1 MTTLTVNAPNG
12 IAGAGFSFEALGS
25 LDFGHPHVASIT
37 SSQAHIDFDG
47 VSATLTGAGLGIGLF
62 GITGVVT
69 GMVLSQG
76 GSAVVTLTGFSIT
89 AAAAYS
95 AISNGDISG
104 LATTLFAGDDSQT
117 GSQQADTLSGL
128 AGNDVLSGL
137 AGNDTLEG
145 GVGND
150 TLRGGAGADHLVGG
164 AGIDSAIYSES
175 AVGVTV
181 DIAAGT
187 GLGGNARGDVL
198 TGIENLYGSAGND
211 VLSGGAT
218 ANGLVGGAGNDVLDG
233 RAGKDTLIGGAGAD
247 RFVFSSAAHSVV
259 GANAD
264 RITDFS
270 HAEGDRI
277 DLHLIDANAAAGAN
291 QAFHF
296 IGTGAFTHHAG
307 ELHYA
312 IAGGVTTISGDV
324 DGNGTADFS
333 VALTG
338 SVALVAGDFVL

>member
-12 IAGAGFSFEALGS
+12 IAGAGFSFEDLGS
-25 LDFGHPHVASIT
+25 LDFGHPHVASVT
-37 SSQAHIDFDG
+37 STQAHIDFDG
-47 VSATLTGAGLGIGLF
+47 VSATLTGTGLGIGLF
-62 GITGVVT
+62 GITGIVT
-69 GMVLSQG
+69 GMALSQG
-76 GSAVVTLTGFSIT
+76 GSAVVTLAGFSIT

-104 LATTLFAGDDSQT
+104 LATTLFAGDDTQT

-164 AGIDSAIYSES
+164 AGIDTAIYSEGT
-175 AVGVTV
+175 VGVTV
-181 DIAAGT
+181 SIAAGT
-187 GLGGNARGDVL
+187 GLGGNAQGDVL
-198 TGIENLYGSAGND
+198 SGIENLYGSASND
-211 VLSGGAT
+211 VLTGGAT
-218 ANGLVGGAGNDVLDG
+218 ANTLVGNAGNDVIDG
-233 RAGKDTLIGGAGAD
+233 GAGKDTLAGGAGAD
-247 RFVFSSAAHSVV
+247 RFVFSALGHSVV

-270 HAEGDRI
+270 HAEGDKI
-277 DLHLIDANAAAGAN
+277 DLHLIDASAAAAGN
-291 QAFHF
+291 QAFAF

-312 IAGGVTTISGDV
+312 VAGGVTTVSGDV

-333 VALTG
+333 VTLTG